1 MAKAKGFQFKVERGV
16 AVPLGRGGRAS
27 SHPFPW
33 DTLKPGDSFVVT
45 KDYWIKER
53 GEKPQH
59 YDANKMRERIRAN
72 FRVWQEKDSARSKIT
87 LAMATLEPSGDIRV
101 GFRKA

>member
-1 MAKAKGFQFKVERGV
+1 MAKAKGSSSFKVEN
-16 AVPLGRGGRAS
+16 VPVPVGRGGRAS

-33 DTLKPGDSFVVT
+33 DTLKPGQSFVVRR
-45 KDYWIKER
+45 DYWIKDR
-53 GEKPQH
+53 GVKPQD
-59 YDANKMRERIRAN
+59 YDPSKMKERIRAN
-72 FRVWQEKDSARSKIT
+72 FRVWQDKDKDRSKVT